1 MSRNDLSKE
10 VKECLSTVDTI
21 LFLDDTIEE
30 GLCKLRQN
38 KTSDNI
44 VYFYVVDGSRNL
56 VGVVPAR
63 KLLLTEPTMP
73 ISQIVHKD
81 LVRLKE
87 NDSLGKALELF
98 EKHKLLALPV
108 VNDEGLFLGAID
120 LKSYVDDH
128 TVHQK
133 DLFQA
138 LGYTL
143 EESKKKSLFGN
154 YLTRMPW
161 LFCNMFSGIICA
173 IISRIHQEVL
183 SEFLLFAFFIPLV
196 LTLSESVSM
205 QSMTQSLHFLR
216 SPKLS
221 WFTSFKKIL
230 SETKLVILIA
240 ISSGIII
247 GLVSLL
253 WKDGPLPSFT
263 IGIGITLSVIASSL
277 FGISMPLLFH
287 KIRLDPKIASG
298 PVVLMI
304 ADILTTLFYLSLASW
319 WLL

>member
-1 MSRNDLSKE
+1 MPHNDLSKE
-10 VKECLSTVDTI
+10 VKEYLSTVDTI
-21 LFLDDTIEE
+21 LFLDDTIEQ
-30 GLCKLRQN
+30 GLFKLRQK
-38 KTSDNI
+38 KTIDNT
-44 VYFYVVDGSRNL
+44 VYFYVVDGSYNL
-56 VGVVPAR
+56 VGVVPSR
-63 KLLLTEPTMP
+63 KLLLTEPTML
-73 ISQIVHKD
+73 ISDIMHKD
-81 LVRLKE
+81 LVQIKE

-98 EKHKLLALPV
+98 EKHQLLALPV
-108 VNDEGLFLGAID
+108 VNDHGRLVGSINV
-120 LKSYVDDH
+120 KSYVDEK
-128 TVHQK
+128 TYLQK

-143 EESKKKSLFGN
+143 EESKKKTLWGH

-205 QSMTQSLHFLR
+205 QSMTQSLHFLK
-216 SPKLS
+216 SPRLS

-230 SETKLVILIA
+230 SETRIVILIA

-253 WKDGPLPSFT
+253 WKDGPLPSLT

-287 KIRLDPKIASG
+287 RLRLDPKIASG
-298 PVVLMI
+298 PVVLMV